1 MKRIFAYLLTVSILL
16 LSLAGCQTAPPKE
29 EGASLPAEGTSST
42 DDTEDTSS
50 TGDTVSRP
58 SETISSTHWSE
69 VYYASSA
76 DIVTPLVG
84 FCWSEHLEAGEDGK
98 MHGVSADG
106 MGIYEFLLQE
116 NLVVPTL
123 YAEDGRIT
131 PLLPENATLSGLY
144 LLEELQKDAD
154 TVPVAME
161 ELEGLSPGR
170 YYVVTRV
177 EYTHGTGNRS
187 CDEHL
192 FALVVGE
199 LPLPENVGT
208 VKLLRYTPDG
218 WGISVKDVSEYAI
231 ASELVAALG
240 GLTPTGEIE
249 PKISDDTLTPGGGD
263 YPVDRGTLWVETEDA
278 LYRVSRDFDAVCLV
292 ETAFGEGRVLELTA
306 EVRRLFFGG
315 WYYAPYDFYTGSYQ
329 SGDSRV
335 ELKNVFPAPSAVA
348 ISVKEVYVEKKFH
361 GENNKVVLELVS
373 PVDQTL
379 HVSYHSYA
387 SDDNR
392 GSDGGETVEL
402 RAGVP
407 ATVEC
412 TFYGFNFRYWLAI
425 RAGNTT
431 VELQIDP

>member
-1 MKRIFAYLLTVSILL
+1 MMKRWTAFFLLLTL
-16 LSLAGCQTAPPKE
+16 LSACLWGCNAPAVEQE
-29 EGASLPAEGTSST
+29 ESKTESKTESTPIESGETSRPEEQENELPAVDG
-42 DDTEDTSS
+42 S
-50 TGDTVSRP
+50 TGL
-58 SETISSTHWSE
+58 
-69 VYYASSA
+69 YASSA
-76 DIVTPLVG
+76 DIVAPLVG
-84 FCWSEHLEAGEDGK
+84 FCWSEHLEEGEDG
-98 MHGVSADG
+98 MMQGISADG
-106 MGIYEFLLQE
+106 MGIYKFLLQE

-123 YAEDGRIT
+123 YAADGRIT
-131 PLLPENATLSGLY
+131 PLLPENASLSRLY

-154 TVPVAME
+154 TVPVSME
-161 ELEGLSPGR
+161 GLEGLSPGK

-177 EYTHGTGNRS
+177 EYTHGAENRS
-187 CDEHL
+187 CYEHL
-192 FALVVGE
+192 FALVIGE
-199 LPLPENVGT
+199 DAPAENVGT

-231 ASELVAALG
+231 ASELVAALK

-306 EVRRLFFGG
+306 EVRHLFFGG

-348 ISVKEVYVEKKFH
+348 ISVKEVSVEKEFH

-379 HVSYHSYA
+379 RVSYSSYA

-392 GSDGGETVEL
+392 GSDGGGTVEL

-407 ATVEC
+407 VTVEC
-412 TFYGFNFRYWLAI
+412 TFCGFNFRYWLAI
-425 RAGNTT
+425 RAGNTK

>member
-1 MKRIFAYLLTVSILL
+1 MMKRWTAFFLLLTL
-16 LSLAGCQTAPPKE
+16 LSACLWGCNAPAGGNVPAVEQEGSKTESTPIENGEISRPE
-29 EGASLPAEGTSST
+29 EQENKLPAVDG
-42 DDTEDTSS
+42 S
-50 TGDTVSRP
+50 TGL
-58 SETISSTHWSE
+58 
-69 VYYASSA
+69 YASSA
-76 DIVTPLVG
+76 DIVAPLVG
-84 FCWSEHLEAGEDGK
+84 FCWSEHLEEGEDG
-98 MHGVSADG
+98 MMQGVSADG
-106 MGIYEFLLQE
+106 MGIYKFLLQE

-123 YAEDGRIT
+123 YAADGRIT

-154 TVPVAME
+154 TRPITME
-161 ELEGLSPGR
+161 ELEGLSPGK

-177 EYTHGTGNRS
+177 EYTHGAENRS
-187 CDEHL
+187 CYEHL

-218 WGISVKDVSEYAI
+218 WGVSVKDVSEYAI
-231 ASELVAALG
+231 ASELVAALR

-263 YPVDRGTLWVETEDA
+263 YPVDPGTLWVETEEA

-306 EVRRLFFGG
+306 EVRHLFFGG

-329 SGDSRV
+329 SGNSRV

-348 ISVKEVYVEKKFH
+348 ISVKEVYVEKEFH

-379 HVSYHSYA
+379 RVSYSSYA

-407 ATVEC
+407 VTVEC
-412 TFYGFNFRYWLAI
+412 TFCGFNFGYWLAI
-425 RAGNTT
+425 RAGNTK

>member
-1 MKRIFAYLLTVSILL
+1 MMKRWTAFFLL
-16 LSLAGCQTAPPKE
+16 LALLSACLWGCNAPAGGNVPAGE
-29 EGASLPAEGTSST
+29 ESKTESTPIESGETSRPEEQENELPAVDG
-42 DDTEDTSS
+42 S
-50 TGDTVSRP
+50 TGL
-58 SETISSTHWSE
+58 
-69 VYYASSA
+69 YASSA
-76 DIVTPLVG
+76 DIVAPLVG
-84 FCWSEHLEAGEDGK
+84 FCWSEHLEEVEDG
-98 MHGVSADG
+98 MMQGVSADG
-106 MGIYEFLLQE
+106 MGIYKFLLQE

-123 YAEDGRIT
+123 YAADGRIT

-154 TVPVAME
+154 TVPVTME
-161 ELEGLSPGR
+161 GLEGLSPGK

-177 EYTHGTGNRS
+177 EYTHGAENRS
-187 CDEHL
+187 CYEHL
-192 FALVVGE
+192 FALVIGE
-199 LPLPENVGT
+199 DTPAENVGT

-218 WGISVKDVSEYAI
+218 WGISVKDISEYAI
-231 ASELVAALG
+231 ASELVAALE
-240 GLTPTGEIE
+240 GLAPTGETE

-306 EVRRLFFGG
+306 EVRHLFFGG

-348 ISVKEVYVEKKFH
+348 ISVKEVSVEKEFH

-379 HVSYHSYA
+379 RVSYSSYA

-407 ATVEC
+407 VTVEC
-412 TFYGFNFRYWLAI
+412 TFCGFNFRYWLAI
-425 RAGNTT
+425 RAGNTK

>member
-1 MKRIFAYLLTVSILL
+1 MMKRWTAFFLL
-16 LSLAGCQTAPPKE
+16 LAMLSACLWGCNAPAGGNVPAGEESKTPSTPPE
-29 EGASLPAEGTSST
+29 NSETSRPGEQENELPAAG
-42 DDTEDTSS
+42 
-50 TGDTVSRP
+50 GAVL
-58 SETISSTHWSE
+58 
-69 VYYASSA
+69 YASSA
-76 DIVTPLVG
+76 DIVAPLVG
-84 FCWSEHLEAGEDGK
+84 FLWSEHHEAGEDGK
-98 MHGVSADG
+98 MQGVSADG

-131 PLLPENATLSGLY
+131 PLLPENASLSGLY
-144 LLEELQKDAD
+144 LLEDLRKDAG
-154 TVPVAME
+154 TVPVTME
-161 ELEGLSPGR
+161 ELEALSPGK

-192 FALVVGE
+192 FALVVGD

-218 WGISVKDVSEYAI
+218 WGISVKDISEYAI

-240 GLTPTGEIE
+240 GLAPTGEIE
-249 PKISDDTLTPGGGD
+249 PKISDDTLTPGGGE
-263 YPVDRGTLWVETEDA
+263 YPVEPGTLWVETEDA
-278 LYRVSRDFDAVCLV
+278 LYRVSDDFDTLCLV

-348 ISVKEVYVEKKFH
+348 ISVKEVSAEKELH

-379 HVSYHSYA
+379 RVSYHSYA
-387 SDDNR
+387 SADNL
-392 GSDGGETVEL
+392 GSEGDETVEL
-402 RAGVP
+402 RAGIPV
-407 ATVEC
+407 TVEC
-412 TFYGFNFRYWLAI
+412 TFYGFDFRYWVAI
-425 RAGNTT
+425 RAGNTK